1 MAELEKENELT
12 SDEQA
17 NVLIGVGGMTCAAC
31 VGRVERAI
39 CALDGVSKVFVNIAT
54 EKAAV
59 TFDKSKVR
67 QHQINEAIKKAGYT
81 VIEDGVSAAE
91 KREEQKRKELKAMWT
106 KLIVSACFA
115 LPLLYVA
122 MVPMLPFAMPF
133 SHALHTLMEK
143 YPLAYALIQLALV
156 VPSVCVGYKFY
167 TVGYKALFSKSPN
180 MDSLIAVGTSAAII
194 FSIYSTVLIAMGDGS
209 RVHSLYFESA
219 AVIITLILLGK
230 SLEAVS
236 KGKTGAAIKKLMGLA
251 PKTAIVIIGDEE
263 KEIPITEVCV
273 GDIIVVKPGSKVPVD
288 GIVVEGETSIDE
300 SMLTGESIP
309 VRKRSGDKVFAASI
323 NTNGSIK
330 FRAERVG
337 GDTALAQIIRLVEEA
352 QGSKAPIAKIADTV
366 SGIFVP
372 TVCLIALVSALAW
385 LFGTG
390 LDVEFALTIFIS
402 VLVIACPC
410 ALGLA
415 TPTAIMVGTGL
426 GAEHGILIKSGEALE
441 TAHKIT
447 TVVLDKTGTVTC
459 GKPTVTDINTF
470 GDMDSNEMLALCASA
485 EKQSEHPLA
494 VAIVDYASAKV
505 EIPHCDSFEALAGRG
520 IKAEVSGKQILVG
533 NALLMSEFGIAG
545 GADERV
551 ASLADE
557 GKTPMLVAV
566 DGVLCGIIAV
576 ADVVKETSAKAIA
589 RLHEMG
595 IEVVMLTGD
604 NQKTANAIAKQVGV
618 SKVIAEV
625 LPSDKSEVVKRLM
638 AEGKTVAMVGDG
650 INDAPAL
657 AVSDVGIAIG
667 SGTDVAIESADIV
680 LVHSDLMD
688 VSAAITLSKKTMR
701 TIKQNLF
708 WAFGYNTVGIP
719 VAAGLLHLFGGPLLS
734 PMIGAAAMSFSSVSV
749 LLNALRLRKSKL

>member
-1 MAELEKENELT
+1 MAELEKENEIT

-17 NVLIGVGGMTCAAC
+17 NVIIGVGGMTCAAC

-39 CALDGVSKVFVNIAT
+39 SSLDGVSKVFVNIAT

-67 QHQINEAIKKAGYT
+67 QHQINEAIKKAGYS
-81 VIEDGVSAAE
+81 VIEDGVDAAE

-133 SHALHTLMEK
+133 SRALHTLMDK
-143 YPLAYALIQLALV
+143 YPLVYALIQLVLV

-209 RVHSLYFESA
+209 KVHSLYFESA
-219 AVIITLILLGK
+219 GVIITLILLGK

-263 KEIPITEVCV
+263 KEIPIAEVCV

-323 NTNGSIK
+323 NTTGSIK

-352 QGSKAPIAKIADTV
+352 QGTKAPIAKIADTV

-372 TVCLIALVSALAW
+372 TVCLVALVSALAW
-385 LFGTG
+385 LFGTRF
-390 LDVEFALTIFIS
+390 DVEFALTIFIS

-459 GKPTVTDINTF
+459 GKPTVTDIDTF
-470 GDMDSNEMLALCASA
+470 CNMDSNEMLALCASA
-485 EKQSEHPLA
+485 ERQSEHPLA
-494 VAIVDYASAKV
+494 VAIVEYASGRV
-505 EIPHCDSFEALAGRG
+505 NIPHCDLFEALAGRG
-520 IKAEVSGKQILVG
+520 IKAEVLGKQILVG

-667 SGTDVAIESADIV
+667 SGTDVAIESANIV

-688 VSAAITLSKKTMR
+688 VSAAITLSKKTIR

-719 VAAGLLHLFGGPLLS
+719 VAAGVLHLFGGPLLS

-749 LLNALRLRKSKL
+749 LLNALRLKKSKL

>member
-1 MAELEKENELT
+1 MTDLEKENEIS

-17 NVLIGVGGMTCAAC
+17 NVIIGVGGMTCAAC
-31 VGRVERAI
+31 TGRVERAI
-39 CALDGVSKVFVNIAT
+39 CALDGVEKAFVNIAT

-67 QHQINEAIKKAGYT
+67 LHEISAAIVKAGYT
-81 VIEDGVSAAE
+81 VIEDGVGAAQ
-91 KREEQKRKELKAMWT
+91 KREEQKRKELKTMWT
-106 KLIVSACFA
+106 KLIVSACFS
-115 LPLLYVA
+115 LPLLYIS

-133 SHALHTLMEK
+133 SHALHSLMEGF
-143 YPLAYALIQLALV
+143 PLVYALIQLALV

-167 TVGYKALFSKSPN
+167 TVGYKALFSTSPN

-209 RVHSLYFESA
+209 KVHSLYFESA

-251 PKTAIVIIGDEE
+251 PKTAIVVIGGEE

-273 GDIIVVKPGSKVPVD
+273 GDVIVVKPGGKVPVD
-288 GIVVEGETSIDE
+288 GSIVEGETSIDE

-309 VRKRSGDKVFAASI
+309 VHKRQGDKVFAASI
-323 NTNGSIK
+323 NTTGSIK
-330 FRAERVG
+330 FRAEKVG

-372 TVCLIALVSALAW
+372 TVCLVALISALAW

-390 LDVEFALTIFIS
+390 FDVEFALTIFIS

-441 TAHKIT
+441 TAHKIS

-459 GKPTVTDINTF
+459 GKPTVTDIVTF
-470 GDMDSNEMLALCASA
+470 GDMDSNEMLALCACA

-494 VAIVDYASAKV
+494 VAIVDYASGKV
-505 EIPHCDSFEALAGRG
+505 DLPHCDSFEALAGRG
-520 IKAEVSGKQILVG
+520 IKAQALGKQILVG
-533 NALLMSEFGIAG
+533 NALLMSEFGIGG
-545 GADERV
+545 GADER
-551 ASLADE
+551 AAALADE

-657 AVSDVGIAIG
+657 AVADVGIAIG

-680 LVHSDLMD
+680 LVHSDLME
-688 VSAAITLSKKTMR
+688 VSAAIMLSKKTIR

-719 VAAGLLHLFGGPLLS
+719 VAAGILYLFGGPLLS